1 MSDDSNRSQK
11 SQVKLALFQIKSLI
25 SQKKFRFLE
34 DRRKNMETLAALGWL
49 PQDVLDVIYDLEV
62 EDYFSGPSDD
72 WNSDDRNC
80 IWEFGKCLPDE
91 QKTIYIKLK
100 LTDDIL
106 AISFHFQEKEIVYP
120 FK

>member
-34 DRRKNMETLAALGWL
+34 DRRKNMETLAELGWL
-49 PQDVLDVIYDLEV
+49 PQDVPDIIYELEV
-62 EDYFSGPSDD
+62 DDYFSGPSDD
-72 WNSDDRNC
+72 WNSNDHNC
-80 IWEFGKCLPDE
+80 IWEFGKYLPDE

-106 AISFHFQEKEIVYP
+106 AISFHFPEKEIVYP

>member
-1 MSDDSNRSQK
+1 M
-11 SQVKLALFQIKSLI
+11 
-25 SQKKFRFLE
+25 
-34 DRRKNMETLAALGWL
+34 
-49 PQDVLDVIYDLEV
+49 Y
-62 EDYFSGPSDD
+62 
-72 WNSDDRNC
+72 WNSNDRNC
-80 IWEFGKCLPDE
+80 IWEFGKYLPDE

>member
-1 MSDDSNRSQK
+1 MGDDSNRSQK
-11 SQVKLALFQIKSLI
+11 SQFKLALFQIKDLI
-25 SQKKFRFLE
+25 SKKKFRFLE

-49 PQDVLDVIYDLEV
+49 PQYVPDVIYDLEV
-62 EDYFSGPSDD
+62 EDYFCGPSDD

-80 IWEFGKCLPDE
+80 IWEFGKYLPDE
-91 QKTIYIKLK
+91 KQTIYIKLK